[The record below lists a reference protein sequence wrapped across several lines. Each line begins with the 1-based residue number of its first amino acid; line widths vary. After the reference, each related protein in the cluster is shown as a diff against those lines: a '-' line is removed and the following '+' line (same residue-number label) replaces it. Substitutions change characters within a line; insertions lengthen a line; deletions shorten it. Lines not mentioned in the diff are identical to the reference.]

1 MIDLMKCR
9 TKAQKLADIARPMK
23 TFQPLDSVALAL
35 SEMKKSGEHLA
46 IVMDSKHP
54 IGILVSDE
62 VLLKL
67 I

>member
-1 MIDLMKCR
+1 MKCR
-9 TKAQKLADIARPMK
+9 VKIQKLADVARPVK
-23 TFQPLDSVALAL
+23 TFQPLDSVAFAL
-35 SEMKKSGEHLA
+35 SELKNSGEYLA
-46 IVMDSKHP
+46 IVMNSKHP